1 MSSLRLSSITARSSA
16 SKPEVTRHRQPADTL
31 RVLAKVAEIPRR
43 SASSEV
49 GFDGVGVTLLS
60 LRNDGS
66 PVELVEGPP
75 APAPGDTFHYGSMIV
90 MANEYDTTFAYV

>member
-1 MSSLRLSSITARSSA
+1 
-16 SKPEVTRHRQPADTL
+16 
-31 RVLAKVAEIPRR
+31 
-43 SASSEV
+43 
-49 GFDGVGVTLLS
+49 VTLLS

-90 MANEYDTTFAYV
+90 RMANEYDTTFAYV